1 VTESAAGWFSEFVTG
16 AQSASP
22 YELVAVALGLAY
34 IVLAIRQHR
43 ACWIAGGASTAI
55 YIVVFLK
62 HGLLLQAAL
71 QVAYVALS
79 IYGWIAWRAG
89 GDLPARPQA
98 WPLSKHLLAV
108 LAVLLVTAAST
119 PLLAQYTNA
128 PAPFADS
135 LGTWASVVATWLL
148 ARRYLETWFWWMV
161 IDSGLATLFA
171 SQGLA
176 FTAGLYLA
184 YAVLAIAGWRTW
196 RGSLSAAA

>member
-1 VTESAAGWFSEFVTG
+1 MTESAAGWLAEFVAG

-79 IYGWIAWRAG
+79 IYGWMAWRAG